1 MFKLFSYVWNQFR
14 EYLVL
19 VSLVII
25 SLTLLTQN
33 NNSQVQKVRAVAF
46 SSFAAVTSVF
56 YDLFNITQLKN
67 ENSIL
72 RQLNAEMMI
81 QLSMLREQGIL
92 NSELKG
98 MLALKDTSTLPIIPA
113 TIVSKSLS
121 ITQNTITI
129 NAGKKEGIKPGMP
142 VISYRGLVG
151 IIQSCSDNFSIART
165 LKNVDLKLTVKN
177 EKNRLNGIM
186 KWDGE
191 KLMIVDVPRTFD
203 FDIGD
208 RIITSE
214 ISSIIPVPIPVG
226 IVSKIEEEKTGILN
240 LIHIKPFEEVQS
252 VENVFILMM
261 LENAE
266 KNNLELNFYNNE
278 N

>member
-1 MFKLFSYVWNQFR
+1 MFKLLSNVWNQFK
-14 EYLVL
+14 EYVVL
-19 VSLVII
+19 VILVIL
-25 SLTLLTQN
+25 SLSLLTQN
-33 NNSQVQKVRAVAF
+33 NNPQVQKVRAVAF
-46 SSFAAVTSVF
+46 GSFAAVTSVF

-67 ENSIL
+67 ENSAL
-72 RQLNAEMMI
+72 RQVNAELMM

-92 NSELKG
+92 NRELKG
-98 MLALKDTSTLPIIPA
+98 MLELKDTISFPLIPA

-129 NAGKKEGIKPGMP
+129 NKGIREGIKPGMP
-142 VISYRGLVG
+142 VLSYRGLVG
-151 IIQSCSDNFSIART
+151 IIQSCSENFSIART
-165 LKNVDLKLTVKN
+165 IKNVDLKLTVKN

-191 KLMIVDVPRTFD
+191 KLVIVDVPRTFD
-203 FDIGD
+203 FDLGD

-226 IVSKIEEEKTGILN
+226 IVSNIEEEKTGILN
-240 LIHIKPFEEVQS
+240 LIHIKPFEEVLS

-261 LENAE
+261 LGNVE
-266 KNNLELNFYNNE
+266 KNNLELNFYNRK
-278 N
+278 

>member
-1 MFKLFSYVWNQFR
+1 MFKLFSNVWNQFR

-25 SLTLLTQN
+25 SLSLLTQN
-33 NNSQVQKVRAVAF
+33 NNPQVQKVRAVAF
-46 SSFAAVTSVF
+46 GSFATVTSVF

-67 ENSIL
+67 DNQIL
-72 RQLNAEMMI
+72 RKLNAEMMI

-92 NSELKG
+92 NRELKG
-98 MLALKDTSTLPIIPA
+98 MLGIKDTTSLPLMPA

-129 NAGKKEGIKPGMP
+129 NAGNKEGIKPGMP
-142 VISYRGLVG
+142 VLSFRGLVG
-151 IIQSCSDNFSIART
+151 IIQTCSENFSIART
-165 LKNVDLKLTVKN
+165 IKNVDLKLTVKN
-177 EKNRLNGIM
+177 ENKRLNGIM

-191 KLMIVDVPRTFD
+191 KLVIVDVPRTFD
-203 FDIGD
+203 FDVGD
-208 RIITSE
+208 RIVTSE

-226 IVSKIEEEKTGILN
+226 IVSNIEEDKTGLLN
-240 LIHIKPFEEVQS
+240 LIHIMPFEEVLS

-261 LENAE
+261 VGNTE
-266 KNNLELNFYNNE
+266 KNNLELNFYNR
-278 N
+278 

>member
-1 MFKLFSYVWNQFR
+1 MFKLLSYVWDNFK

-19 VSLVII
+19 VVIVI
-25 SLTLLTQN
+25 LSLTLLTQN
-33 NNSQVQKVRAVAF
+33 NNPQVQKVRAVAF
-46 SSFAAVTSVF
+46 ASFATVSSIF

-67 ENSIL
+67 ENLIL
-72 RQLNAEMMI
+72 RRTNAELMI
-81 QLSMLREQGIL
+81 QISQLREQGIL
-92 NSELKG
+92 NRELKG
-98 MLALKDTSTLPIIPA
+98 MLNLRDTTTLPIFPA

-129 NAGKKEGIKPGMP
+129 NAGQKDGIKPGMP

-151 IIQSCSDNFSIART
+151 IIQSCSENFSIART

-191 KLMIVDVPRTFD
+191 KLIIVDVPRTYD
-203 FDIGD
+203 FDVGD

-214 ISSIIPVPIPVG
+214 VSSIVPVPIPVG
-226 IVSKIEEEKTGILN
+226 VISNIQEDKTGLLN
-240 LIHIKPFEEVQS
+240 LIQVTPFEEVLS
-252 VENVFILMM
+252 VENVFILLMV
-261 LENAE
+261 ENAE
-266 KNNLELNFYNNE
+266 KNNLELNFYNR
-278 N
+278 

>member
-1 MFKLFSYVWNQFR
+1 MFKLLSYVWDNFK

-19 VSLVII
+19 ILLVIL

-33 NNSQVQKVRAVAF
+33 NNPQVQKVRAVAF
-46 SSFAAVTSVF
+46 GSFASVSSIF

-67 ENSIL
+67 ENAAL
-72 RQLNAEMMI
+72 RETNAELMI
-81 QLSMLREQGIL
+81 QVSMLREQGIL
-92 NSELKG
+92 NRELKG
-98 MLALKDTSTLPIIPA
+98 MLGLKDTTVLPLYPA
-113 TIVSKSLS
+113 AIVSKSLS
-121 ITQNTITI
+121 VTQNTITI
-129 NAGKKEGIKPGMP
+129 NAGQSVGIKPGMP

-151 IIQSCSDNFSIART
+151 IIQTCSESFSIART

-203 FDIGD
+203 FNIGD

-214 ISSIIPVPIPVG
+214 VSSIIPVPIPIG
-226 IVSKIEEEKTGILN
+226 LVSKIEDDKTGLMN
-240 LIHIKPFEEVQS
+240 LIQVTPFEEVLS
-252 VENVFILMM
+252 VENVFILLMV
-261 LENAE
+261 ENMQ
-266 KNNLELNFYNNE
+266 KNKLELNFYNRQ
-278 N
+278 

>member
-1 MFKLFSYVWNQFR
+1 MFKLLSNVWNQFK
-14 EYLVL
+14 EYVVL
-19 VSLVII
+19 VILVII
-25 SLTLLTQN
+25 SLSLLTQN
-33 NNSQVQKVRAVAF
+33 NNPQVQKVRAVAF
-46 SSFAAVTSVF
+46 GSFATVTSVF

-67 ENSIL
+67 ENSAL
-72 RQLNAEMMI
+72 RQVNAELMM

-92 NSELKG
+92 NRELKG
-98 MLALKDTSTLPIIPA
+98 MLELKDTISFPLIPA

-129 NAGKKEGIKPGMP
+129 NKGLREGIKPGMP
-142 VISYRGLVG
+142 VLSYRGLVG
-151 IIQSCSDNFSIART
+151 IIQSCSENFSIART
-165 LKNVDLKLTVKN
+165 IKNVDLKLTVKN

-191 KLMIVDVPRTFD
+191 KLVIVDVPRTFD
-203 FDIGD
+203 FDLGD

-226 IVSKIEEEKTGILN
+226 IVSNIEEEKTGILN
-240 LIHIKPFEEVQS
+240 LIHIKPFEEVLS

-261 LENAE
+261 LGNVE
-266 KNNLELNFYNNE
+266 KNNLELNFYNRK
-278 N
+278 

>member
-1 MFKLFSYVWNQFR
+1 MFKLLSKLWNQFR
-14 EYLVL
+14 EYVVL
-19 VSLVII
+19 VILVII
-25 SLTLLTQN
+25 SLSLLTQN
-33 NNSQVQKVRAVAF
+33 NNPQVQKVRAVAF
-46 SSFAAVTSVF
+46 GSFATVTAVF

-67 ENSIL
+67 ENSAL
-72 RQLNAEMMI
+72 RQVNAEMMM

-92 NSELKG
+92 NRELKG
-98 MLALKDTSTLPIIPA
+98 MLGLKDTTSLPLIPA

-129 NAGKKEGIKPGMP
+129 NKGKIEGIKPGMP
-142 VISYRGLVG
+142 VLSYRGLVG
-151 IIQSCSDNFSIART
+151 IIQSCSENFSIART
-165 LKNVDLKLTVKN
+165 IKNVDLKLTVKN

-191 KLMIVDVPRTFD
+191 KLVIVDVPRTFD
-203 FDIGD
+203 FDLGD

-226 IVSKIEEEKTGILN
+226 IVSNIEEEKTGILN
-240 LIHIKPFEEVQS
+240 LIHIKPFEEVLS

-261 LENAE
+261 LGNAE
-266 KNNLELNFYNNE
+266 KNNLELNFYNKK
-278 N
+278 